1 MLDTNFFKWLENF
14 NIHIE
19 LPIHLLIVN
28 NINIKKE
35 IKNILLKDLKK
46 QKEFHNFYNNLS
58 NEEKLQL
65 LSYIHIKYKFY
76 IKYKNKKNFID
87 ILNYLSNMNRYKNK
101 EKEINVY
108 NMYTK
113 KIFKVIENE
122 V

>member
-1 MLDTNFFKWLENF
+1 MLDFNFFKWLENF

-19 LPIHLLIVN
+19 LPLHLLVVN
-28 NINIKKE
+28 NIKIKKE

-46 QKEFHNFYNNLS
+46 DKEFYNFYNNLP

-76 IKYKNKKNFID
+76 NRYKNNKNYID
-87 ILNYLSNMNRYKNK
+87 ILNYLSNINKYKK
-101 EKEINVY
+101 TKIFIY
-108 NMYTK
+108 DMYTERIMK
-113 KIFKVIENE
+113 IEN